1 LSARTTRGVN
11 SAEFGQSK
19 ILLRKSRRRGYGLVN
34 LKLQRNFERNVT
46 MKKIAKTSLLL
57 IVLAGIGT
65 VIFLGC
71 AMRSSEYYGMAPD
84 AMWSQQTGAMVYQA
98 QAPTDDSHE
107 AVSQHNTETYDRIV
121 DNAFKLVADHPLSTF
136 STDVDT
142 ASYANVRRFLAHNQ
156 LPPPGAV
163 RIEEMIN
170 YFTYSYDQPTSRSP
184 HPFAVHA
191 NVASCPWAPRHRLV
205 RIALKGRELNPA
217 KRPPSN
223 LVFLLDV
230 SGSMR
235 APNKLPLV
243 KAAMKMLVEQLG
255 EGDRVAV
262 VVYAGASGLVLDS
275 TSCDREGKIISALD
289 KLQSGG
295 STNGGAGI
303 ELAYSV
309 AVSNFIK
316 GGTNRVILA
325 TDGDFNIGTTN
336 NSELIRLI
344 EKKASSG
351 VFLSVLGFGMG
362 NYKDSRMEKLA
373 DKGNGNYAY
382 IDTESEARK
391 VLVRE
396 MCGTLVTIAKDVKI
410 QVEFN
415 PAEVAAYRLIGYENR
430 ILNKEDFNDDKKD
443 AGDIGAGHT
452 VTALYQIV
460 PAGQKVNS
468 PGVDKLKYSGN
479 TTPTAAADSGEMMT
493 VKLRYKKPD
502 GEKSTLMET
511 VVRDEEQSIDK
522 SPKDFRFASS
532 VASFGMILRKSEHKG
547 SYTLAAVAE
556 LAESAIGDDPHGY
569 RKEFVKL
576 VKTAEKLRNSER

>member
-1 LSARTTRGVN
+1 
-11 SAEFGQSK
+11 
-19 ILLRKSRRRGYGLVN
+19 
-34 LKLQRNFERNVT
+34 

-71 AMRSSEYYGMAPD
+71 AIPMRYSRMAPM
-84 AMWSQQTGAMVYQA
+84 AMHRSQTGAVADMAQA
-98 QAPTDDSHE
+98 QPSTSGE
-107 AVSQHNTETYDRIV
+107 VIPQHNTETYDRIV

-191 NVASCPWAPRHRLV
+191 EAASCPWEPKHRLV
-205 RIALKGRELNPA
+205 RIALKGRELDPA

-230 SGSMR
+230 SGSMGSH
-235 APNKLPLV
+235 NKLPLV

-255 EGDRVAV
+255 EGDRVAI

-275 TSCDREGKIISALD
+275 TSCDRKERIISALD
-289 KLQSGG
+289 KLQAGG

-309 AVSNFIK
+309 AISNFIK

-362 NYKDSRMEKLA
+362 NYKDGRMEKLA

-415 PAEVAAYRLIGYENR
+415 PAEVTAYRLIGYENR
-430 ILNKEDFNDDKKD
+430 ILNKEDFNNDKKD

-460 PAGQKVNS
+460 PAGQKVNV
-468 PGVDKLKYSGN
+468 PGVDKLKYSSN
-479 TTPTAAADSGEMMT
+479 TTPSAAADSGEMMT

-502 GEKSTLMET
+502 G
-511 VVRDEEQSIDK
+511 D
-522 SPKDFRFASS
+522 
-532 VASFGMILRKSEHKG
+532 
-547 SYTLAAVAE
+547 
-556 LAESAIGDDPHGY
+556 
-569 RKEFVKL
+569 
-576 VKTAEKLRNSER
+576 

>member
-1 LSARTTRGVN
+1 M
-11 SAEFGQSK
+11 K
-19 ILLRKSRRRGYGLVN
+19 I
-34 LKLQRNFERNVT
+34 
-46 MKKIAKTSLLL
+46 IAKTALLL
-57 IVLAGIGT
+57 IVLTGILAI
-65 VIFLGC
+65 IFLGC
-71 AMRSSEYYGMAPD
+71 NVPCPQHDGMALV
-84 AMWSQQTGAMVYQA
+84 AYNSSNTQM
-98 QAPTDDSHE
+98 DSIPPSE
-107 AVSQHNTETYDRIV
+107 KIDPHNTETYDHII
-121 DNAFKLVADHPLSTF
+121 DNAFKRVSDHPLSTF

-142 ASYANVRRFLAHNQ
+142 ASYANVRRFLNQKQ

-163 RIEEMIN
+163 RIEEMVN

-184 HPFAVHA
+184 HPFAVHTD
-191 NVASCPWAPRHRLV
+191 VASCPWEPKHRLV
-205 RIALKGRELNPA
+205 RIALKGREINPN

-235 APNKLPLV
+235 ASNGLPLV
-243 KAAMKMLVEQLG
+243 KKALKMLINQLG
-255 EGDRVAV
+255 EGDRVAI
-262 VVYAGASGLVLDS
+262 VVYASATGLVLDS
-275 TSCDREGKIISALD
+275 TSCDRKETIISAMD
-289 KLQSGG
+289 NLQSGG
-295 STNGGAGI
+295 STNGGGGI
-303 ELAYSV
+303 KLAYNV

-336 NSELIRLI
+336 NSELVRLI
-344 EKKASSG
+344 KSKAASG

-362 NYKDSRMEKLA
+362 NYKDSRMEELA

-382 IDTESEARK
+382 IDTESEAKK

-415 PAEVAAYRLIGYENR
+415 PTEVTAYRLIGYENR

-452 VTALYQIV
+452 VTAFYQIV
-460 PAGQKVNS
+460 PAGQSVDVPN
-468 PGVDKLKYSGN
+468 VDKLKYSNLTKPN
-479 TTPTAAADSGEMMT
+479 TTANSGEMMT

-502 GEKSTLMET
+502 GDNSTLIAT
-511 VVRDEEQSIDK
+511 TVRDDDRSIDK
-522 SPKDFRFASS
+522 CDKDFRFASS
-532 VASFGMILRKSEHKG
+532 VASFGMILRKSKYKG

-556 LAESAIGDDPHGY
+556 LAKSSLGDDLEGY
-569 RKEFVKL
+569 RKGFLKL
-576 VKTAEKLRNSER
+576 VKTAQKLRD

>member
-1 LSARTTRGVN
+1 
-11 SAEFGQSK
+11 
-19 ILLRKSRRRGYGLVN
+19 
-34 LKLQRNFERNVT
+34 
-46 MKKIAKTSLLL
+46 MKTIAKMSLLL
-57 IVLAGIGT
+57 IVLAGIT
-65 VIFLGC
+65 AVIFLGC
-71 AMRSSEYYGMAPD
+71 ERTYLQYSWMAPD
-84 AMWSQQTGAMVYQA
+84 AMRRSPADARAYQPQTPMSETSET
-98 QAPTDDSHE
+98 APR
-107 AVSQHNTETYDRIV
+107 HNTETYDRIV

-142 ASYANVRRFLAHNQ
+142 ASYANVRRFLTHNQ

-170 YFTYSYDQPTSRSP
+170 YFTYSYDQPASRSP
-184 HPFAVHA
+184 HPFAMHA
-191 NVASCPWAPRHRLV
+191 NAASCPWAPKHRLV
-205 RIALKGRELNPA
+205 RIALKGRELDPA

-235 APNKLPLV
+235 GHNKLPLV

-255 EGDRVAV
+255 EGDRVAI

-275 TSCDREGKIISALD
+275 TSCDRKEEIISALD
-289 KLQSGG
+289 KLRSGG

-316 GGTNRVILA
+316 DGTNRVILA

-415 PAEVAAYRLIGYENR
+415 PAEVTAYRLIGYENR

-452 VTALYQIV
+452 VTALYQVV
-460 PAGQKVNS
+460 PAGQKIDV

-479 TTPTAAADSGEMMT
+479 TTPSAAADSGEMMT

-502 GEKSTLMET
+502 GDKSTLMET
-511 VVRDEEQSIDK
+511 VVRDEGQSIDK
-522 SPKDFRFASS
+522 SHKDFRFASS

-556 LAESAIGDDPHGY
+556 LAESAIGDDPEGY

-576 VKTAEKLRNSER
+576 VKTAEKLRSSEK

>member
-1 LSARTTRGVN
+1 
-11 SAEFGQSK
+11 
-19 ILLRKSRRRGYGLVN
+19 
-34 LKLQRNFERNVT
+34 
-46 MKKIAKTSLLL
+46 MKTIAKTSLLL
-57 IVLAGIGT
+57 IVLAGVGT
-65 VIFLGC
+65 IVFLGC
-71 AMRSSEYYGMAPD
+71 GVPMRYSGMDRSEMQVSRPAAMPGLTKAVVSESPR
-84 AMWSQQTGAMVYQA
+84 
-98 QAPTDDSHE
+98 PEIH
-107 AVSQHNTETYDRIV
+107 HNTETYDRIV
-121 DNAFKLVADHPLSTF
+121 DNSFRLVTDHPLSTF

-142 ASYANVRRFLAHNQ
+142 ASYANIRRFLTHNQ

-170 YFTYSYDQPTSRSP
+170 YFTYAYDQPTSRSP

-191 NVASCPWAPRHRLV
+191 QAASCPWEPKHRLV
-205 RIALKGRELNPA
+205 RIALKGRELDPT
-217 KRPPSN
+217 KRPNSN

-230 SGSMR
+230 SGSMGS
-235 APNKLPLV
+235 PNKLPLV

-255 EGDRVAV
+255 EGDRVAIA
-262 VVYAGASGLVLDS
+262 VYAGASGLVLDS
-275 TSCDREGKIISALD
+275 TSCDRKEAIISALD

-303 ELAYSV
+303 ELAYNV

-382 IDTESEARK
+382 IDSESEARK

-415 PAEVAAYRLIGYENR
+415 PAQVVAYRLIGYENR
-430 ILNKEDFNDDKKD
+430 MLNKEDFNDDKKD

-460 PAGQKVNS
+460 PAGVKVNVPS
-468 PGVDKLKYSGN
+468 VDKLKYSSS
-479 TTPTAAADSGEMMT
+479 TTSTAADSSGEMMT

-502 GEKSTLMET
+502 GDKSTRMDI
-511 VVRDEEQSIDK
+511 VVRDDGKSIDK
-522 SPKDFRFASS
+522 TSKDFRFASS
-532 VASFGMILRKSEHKG
+532 VASFGMLLRKSQYKG
-547 SYTLAAVAE
+547 GYTLDAVAE
-556 LAESAIGDDPHGY
+556 LAESAIGDDPEGY

-576 VKTAEKLRNSER
+576 VNTARKLRANEN

>member
-1 LSARTTRGVN
+1 
-11 SAEFGQSK
+11 
-19 ILLRKSRRRGYGLVN
+19 
-34 LKLQRNFERNVT
+34 
-46 MKKIAKTSLLL
+46 MKTIAKTSLLL
-57 IVLAGIGT
+57 TVLAGIGT

-71 AMRSSEYYGMAPD
+71 GIPYSGHRGMAPL
-84 AMWSQQTGAMVYQA
+84 AVRRWSPQTEATLDMAQTQA
-98 QAPTDDSHE
+98 FTGGEIIPR
-107 AVSQHNTETYDRIV
+107 HNTETYDRIV

-156 LPPPGAV
+156 IPPPGAV

-205 RIALKGRELNPA
+205 RIALKGRELRPS

-230 SGSMR
+230 SGSMSS
-235 APNKLPLV
+235 ANKLPLV

-255 EGDRVAV
+255 EGDRVAI

-275 TSCDREGKIISALD
+275 TSCDRKEKIIAALD
-289 KLQSGG
+289 KLRAGG

-351 VFLSVLGFGMG
+351 TFLSVLGFGMG

-415 PAEVAAYRLIGYENR
+415 PAEVTAYRLIGYENR

-443 AGDIGAGHT
+443 AGDIGAGHA

-460 PAGQKVNS
+460 PAGRNVS
-468 PGVDKLKYSGN
+468 VPGVDKLKYSSN
-479 TTPTAAADSGEMMT
+479 TTPSTAADSGEMMT

-502 GEKSTLMET
+502 GDKSTLMEV
-511 VVRDEEQSIDK
+511 VVRDEGRSIDK
-522 SPKDFRFASS
+522 SPKDFRFATS
-532 VASFGMILRKSEHKG
+532 VASFGMILRKSQYKG

-556 LAESAIGDDPHGY
+556 LAESSIGDDPEGY

-576 VKTAEKLRNSER
+576 VKTARTLKSSEK

>member
-1 LSARTTRGVN
+1 
-11 SAEFGQSK
+11 
-19 ILLRKSRRRGYGLVN
+19 
-34 LKLQRNFERNVT
+34 
-46 MKKIAKTSLLL
+46 MKRIAKVSLLL
-57 IVLAGIGT
+57 IVLAGAGT

-71 AMRSSEYYGMAPD
+71 GSPGSEYRGAAPD
-84 AMWSQQTGAMVYQA
+84 AMQHSSPGAMAYQP
-98 QAPTDDSHE
+98 QAPTSETSE
-107 AVSQHNTETYDRIV
+107 AAPRHNTETYDRII

-191 NVASCPWAPRHRLV
+191 DTASCPWAPKHRLV
-205 RIALKGRELNPA
+205 RIALKGRELDPA

-255 EGDRVAV
+255 EGDRVAI

-275 TSCDREGKIISALD
+275 TSCDRKEKIIAALD
-289 KLQSGG
+289 KLRSGG

-336 NSELIRLI
+336 NSELVRLI

-460 PAGQKVNS
+460 PAGQSVEAPS
-468 PGVDKLKYSGN
+468 VDKLKYSHR
-479 TTPTAAADSGEMMT
+479 TTPTAAADSSEMMT

-502 GEKSTLMET
+502 GDKSTLMET
-511 VVRDEEQSIDK
+511 VVRDEGRSIDK

-556 LAESAIGDDPHGY
+556 LAESAIGDDPEGY

-576 VKTAEKLRNSER
+576 VKTARKLRSSEK

>member
-1 LSARTTRGVN
+1 
-11 SAEFGQSK
+11 
-19 ILLRKSRRRGYGLVN
+19 
-34 LKLQRNFERNVT
+34 
-46 MKKIAKTSLLL
+46 MKTIAKTSLLL
-57 IVLAGIGT
+57 IVLASAGT

-71 AMRSSEYYGMAPD
+71 AIRSSEYHGMALND
-84 AMWSQQTGAMVYQA
+84 AMHRSTAGAMPYQA
-98 QAPTDDSHE
+98 QAPTNDSRE
-107 AVSQHNTETYDRIV
+107 AVPQHNTETYDRIV

-191 NVASCPWAPRHRLV
+191 NVASCPWAPKHRLV
-205 RIALKGRELNPA
+205 RIALKGRELDQA
-217 KRPPSN
+217 KRPLSN

-230 SGSMR
+230 SGSMGS
-235 APNKLPLV
+235 ANKLPLV

-262 VVYAGASGLVLDS
+262 AVYAGASGLVLDS
-275 TSCDREGKIISALD
+275 TSCDRKEKIISALD

-316 GGTNRVILA
+316 NGTNRVILA

-430 ILNKEDFNDDKKD
+430 ILNKEDFNNDKKD

-460 PAGQKVNS
+460 PAGQKVNV
-468 PGVDKLKYSGN
+468 PGVDKLKYSHR
-479 TTPTAAADSGEMMT
+479 TTPSAAADSSEMMT

-502 GEKSTLMET
+502 GDKSTLMEV
-511 VVRDEEQSIDK
+511 VVRDEGRSIDK

-556 LAESAIGDDPHGY
+556 LAESSIGDDPEGY

-576 VKTAEKLRNSER
+576 VKTARKLRSSE

>member
-1 LSARTTRGVN
+1 
-11 SAEFGQSK
+11 
-19 ILLRKSRRRGYGLVN
+19 
-34 LKLQRNFERNVT
+34 
-46 MKKIAKTSLLL
+46 MKTIAKTSLLL
-57 IVLAGIGT
+57 IVLAGVGT
-65 VIFLGC
+65 IVFLGC
-71 AMRSSEYYGMAPD
+71 GVPMRYSGMDRSEMQVSRPAAMPGLTKAVVSESPR
-84 AMWSQQTGAMVYQA
+84 
-98 QAPTDDSHE
+98 PEIH
-107 AVSQHNTETYDRIV
+107 HNTETYDRIV
-121 DNAFKLVADHPLSTF
+121 DNSFRLVTDHPLSTF

-142 ASYANVRRFLAHNQ
+142 ASYANIRRFLTHNQ

-170 YFTYSYDQPTSRSP
+170 YFTYAYDQPTSRSP

-191 NVASCPWAPRHRLV
+191 QAASCPWEPKHRLV
-205 RIALKGRELNPA
+205 RIALKGRELDPT
-217 KRPPSN
+217 KRPNSN

-230 SGSMR
+230 SGSMGS
-235 APNKLPLV
+235 PNKLPLV

-255 EGDRVAV
+255 EGDRVAIA
-262 VVYAGASGLVLDS
+262 VYAGASGLVLDS
-275 TSCDREGKIISALD
+275 TSCDRKEAIISALD

-303 ELAYSV
+303 ELAYNV

-382 IDTESEARK
+382 IDSESEARK

-415 PAEVAAYRLIGYENR
+415 PAQVVAYRLIGYENR
-430 ILNKEDFNDDKKD
+430 MLNKEDFNDDKKD

-460 PAGQKVNS
+460 PAGVKVNVPS
-468 PGVDKLKYSGN
+468 VDKLKYSSS
-479 TTPTAAADSGEMMT
+479 TTSTAADSSGEMMT
-493 VKLRYKKPD
+493 VKLRYKP
-502 GEKSTLMET
+502 GFPRCHCA
-511 VVRDEEQSIDK
+511 RDH
-522 SPKDFRFASS
+522 RGAFAMIVSD
-532 VASFGMILRKSEHKG
+532 AS
-547 SYTLAAVAE
+547 A
-556 LAESAIGDDPHGY
+556 
-569 RKEFVKL
+569 
-576 VKTAEKLRNSER
+576 